1 MVEVTPAQSKSAD
14 VERYRNNYLSEMD
27 GAALYRALAK
37 REENE
42 KRRRV
47 LERLAEA
54 EERHAGRWAELLRS
68 SGAPLPAHRASGRTR
83 ILAFLARV
91 FGPRRVL
98 PVVIGLEAKDEE
110 HYQTQPEARGL
121 SAEERGHRRALG
133 ALESSPVT
141 VDSILERERWH
152 RRGGGGTLRAAV
164 FGVSD
169 GLVSNFSLVMGVAGA
184 SVAPGFV
191 LVSGTA
197 GLLAG
202 AFSMAAGEWISMK
215 AQREMLEKQ
224 LELEKEELEMS
235 PEEEREELSLIYQ
248 AKGIPEEEATALA
261 ARLLSDPKTALDT
274 LAREELGLDPEELG
288 SPWGAALSSFA
299 AFSVGALVPLA
310 PFLLTGVFGN
320 VIAASAV
327 ASAAALF
334 LVGAVLSVFTSRG
347 ALVSG
352 ARMLLIGCAAA
363 AVTYAVGGWLGVEAS
378 G

>member
-1 MVEVTPAQSKSAD
+1 MAEMPPQSKSAD
-14 VERYRNNYLSEMD
+14 LERYRANYLSEMD
-27 GAALYRALAK
+27 GAALYRSLAN
-37 REENE
+37 REEND

-54 EERHAGRWAELLRS
+54 EARHAGRWAELLRS
-68 SGAPLPAHRASGRTR
+68 SGAPLPAHRLSGRTR
-83 ILAFLARV
+83 ILALLARA
-91 FGPRRVL
+91 FGPRHVL

-110 HYQTQPEARGL
+110 HYQSQPEARGL

-133 ALESSPVT
+133 ALESTPVS

-184 SVAPGFV
+184 AVAPGFV

-248 AKGIPEEEATALA
+248 AKGIPEEEAKALA
-261 ARLLSDPKTALDT
+261 DRLLSDPKTALDT
-274 LAREELGLDPEELG
+274 LAREELGLDPEALG
-288 SPWGAALSSFA
+288 SPWGAAGSSFA
-299 AFSVGALVPLA
+299 AFSVGALVPRA

-327 ASAAALF
+327 LSAAGLF
-334 LVGAVLSVFTSRG
+334 FVGAVLSVFTSRS

-352 ARMLLIGCAAA
+352 TRMLLIGCAAA
-363 AVTYAVGGWLGVEAS
+363 AVTYAVGSWLGVAAS

>member
-1 MVEVTPAQSKSAD
+1 MADVTPVPTSAD
-14 VERYRNNYLSEMD
+14 TERYRRNYLSEMD

-68 SGAPLPAHRASGRTR
+68 SGAPLPHYRASGRTR
-83 ILAFLARV
+83 ILTFLARA
-91 FGPRRVL
+91 FGPSRVL

-110 HYQTQPEARGL
+110 HYQTQPEASGL
-121 SAEERGHRRALG
+121 SAEERGHRRALR
-133 ALESSPVT
+133 ALESSPVS

-152 RRGGGGTLRAAV
+152 RRGGGGTLRASV

-169 GLVSNFSLVMGVAGA
+169 GLVSNFSLVMGVSGA
-184 SVAPGFV
+184 SVAPGLV
-191 LVSGTA
+191 LISGTA

-235 PEEEREELSLIYQ
+235 PEEEREELALIYQ
-248 AKGIPEEEATALA
+248 AKGIPEDEANALA
-261 ARLLSDPKTALDT
+261 ARLLADPETALDT

-299 AFSVGALVPLA
+299 AFSLGALVPLA
-310 PFLLTGVFGN
+310 PFLLAGAFGN
-320 VIAASAV
+320 VVAASAV

-334 LVGAVLSVFTSRG
+334 LVGAVLSVFTARG
-347 ALVSG
+347 AFVSG

-363 AVTYAVGGWLGVEAS
+363 AVTYAAGSWLGVDAS
-378 G
+378 R

>member
-1 MVEVTPAQSKSAD
+1 MAERVAQPTSAD
-14 VERYRNNYLSEMD
+14 LKRYRNNYLSEMD
-27 GAALYRALAK
+27 GAALYRALAR
-37 REENE
+37 REESE

-54 EERHAGRWAELLRS
+54 EVRHAERWAELLRS
-68 SGAPLPAHRASGRTR
+68 SGAPLPAHRPSGRTR
-83 ILAFLARV
+83 ILTVLARA
-91 FGPRRVL
+91 FGARRIL

-110 HYQTQPEARGL
+110 HYQTQPEASGL
-121 SAEERGHRRALG
+121 PAEERGHRRALG
-133 ALESSPVT
+133 ALEASPAGVEG
-141 VDSILERERWH
+141 ILQRERWH
-152 RRGGGGTLRAAV
+152 RRGGGGSLRAAV

-184 SVAPGFV
+184 SAAPGFV

-235 PEEEREELSLIYQ
+235 PEEEQEELALIYQ
-248 AKGIPEEEATALA
+248 AKGIPEAEAKALA
-261 ARLLSDPKTALDT
+261 ERLLSDPSTALDT
-274 LAREELGLDPEELG
+274 LAREELGLDPGELG
-288 SPWGAALSSFA
+288 SPWGAAASSFA
-299 AFSVGALVPLA
+299 AFAAGALVPLA
-310 PFLLTGVFGN
+310 PFLLAGN
-320 VIAASAV
+320 LGNAVNASAL
-327 ASAAALF
+327 ASASALF
-334 LVGAVLSVFTSRG
+334 LVGAALSLFTSRS
-347 ALVSG
+347 AFVSG

-363 AVTYAVGGWLGVEAS
+363 AVTYAVGSWLGVQVS

>member
-1 MVEVTPAQSKSAD
+1 
-14 VERYRNNYLSEMD
+14 
-27 GAALYRALAK
+27 
-37 REENE
+37 
-42 KRRRV
+42 
-47 LERLAEA
+47 
-54 EERHAGRWAELLRS
+54 
-68 SGAPLPAHRASGRTR
+68 
-83 ILAFLARV
+83 
-91 FGPRRVL
+91 
-98 PVVIGLEAKDEE
+98 
-110 HYQTQPEARGL
+110 
-121 SAEERGHRRALG
+121 
-133 ALESSPVT
+133 
-141 VDSILERERWH
+141 
-152 RRGGGGTLRAAV
+152 
-164 FGVSD
+164 
-169 GLVSNFSLVMGVAGA
+169 
-184 SVAPGFV
+184 
-191 LVSGTA
+191 
-197 GLLAG
+197 
-202 AFSMAAGEWISMK
+202 MAAGEWISMK

-347 ALVSG
+347 AFASG

>member
-1 MVEVTPAQSKSAD
+1 VEERPPTSSD
-14 VERYRNNYLSEMD
+14 LERYRRNYLSEMD
-27 GAALYRALAK
+27 GAALYRALA
-37 REENE
+37 REEGNE

-54 EERHAGRWAELLRS
+54 EERHAGRWAALLRS
-68 SGAPLPAHRASGRTR
+68 SGGPLPTHRASGRTR
-83 ILAFLARV
+83 ILTVLARV
-91 FGPRRVL
+91 FGARRIL
-98 PVVIGLEAKDEE
+98 PVVMGLEAKDEE

-121 SAEERGHRRALG
+121 PAEERGHRRALG
-133 ALESSPVT
+133 ALESSPAG

-184 SVAPGFV
+184 SVAPDFV
-191 LVSGTA
+191 LLSGTA

-235 PEEEREELSLIYQ
+235 PEEEREELALIYQ
-248 AKGIPEEEATALA
+248 AKGIPEEEAKALA
-261 ARLLSDPKTALDT
+261 ERLLSDPATALDT

-288 SPWGAALSSFA
+288 SPFRAAASSFA

-310 PFLLTGVFGN
+310 PFLLAGVFGN
-320 VIAASAV
+320 VVAASAL

-334 LVGAVLSVFTSRG
+334 LVGAALSIFTSRG
-347 ALVSG
+347 ALASG

-363 AVTYAVGGWLGVEAS
+363 AVTYAVGSWLGVQVE

>member
-1 MVEVTPAQSKSAD
+1 MGEGPAQPTNAD
-14 VERYRNNYLSEMD
+14 LERYRNNYLSEMD
-27 GAALYRALAK
+27 GAALYRALAR

-42 KRRRV
+42 TRRRV
-47 LERLAEA
+47 LQRLAEA
-54 EERHAGRWAELLRS
+54 EDRHAGRWADLLRS
-68 SGAPLPAHRASGRTR
+68 SGAPLPPHRASGRTR
-83 ILAFLARV
+83 ILAFLARA
-91 FGPRRVL
+91 FGPRRIL

-110 HYQTQPEARGL
+110 HYRTQPEARGL

-133 ALESSPVT
+133 ALESSPVA

-215 AQREMLEKQ
+215 AQKEMLERE

-235 PEEEREELSLIYQ
+235 PEEERDELALIYQ
-248 AKGIPEEEATALA
+248 AKGIPEDEAIALA

-274 LAREELGLDPEELG
+274 LAREELGLDPAELG
-288 SPWGAALSSFA
+288 SPWGAAGSSFA

-327 ASAAALF
+327 ASALALF

-347 ALVSG
+347 AFASG

-363 AVTYAVGGWLGVEAS
+363 AVTYAVGSWLGVEAS
-378 G
+378 

>member
-1 MVEVTPAQSKSAD
+1 MAERPPASSD
-14 VERYRNNYLSEMD
+14 LGRYRRNYLSEMD
-27 GAALYRALAK
+27 GAALYRALA
-37 REENE
+37 REEGNE

-54 EERHAGRWAELLRS
+54 EERHAGRWAALLRS
-68 SGAPLPAHRASGRTR
+68 SGGPLPTHRPSGRTR
-83 ILAFLARV
+83 ILAVLARV
-91 FGPRRVL
+91 FGARRIL
-98 PVVIGLEAKDEE
+98 PVVMGLEAKDEE

-121 SAEERGHRRALG
+121 PAEERGHRRALG
-133 ALESSPVT
+133 ALESSPAG

-184 SVAPGFV
+184 SVAPDFV
-191 LVSGTA
+191 LLSGTA

-235 PEEEREELSLIYQ
+235 PEEEREELALIYQ
-248 AKGIPEEEATALA
+248 AKGIPEEEAKALA
-261 ARLLSDPKTALDT
+261 ERLLSDPATALDT

-288 SPWGAALSSFA
+288 SPFRAAASSFA

-310 PFLLTGVFGN
+310 PFLLAGVFGN
-320 VIAASAV
+320 VVAASAL

-334 LVGAVLSVFTSRG
+334 LVGAALSIFTSRG
-347 ALVSG
+347 ALASG

-363 AVTYAVGGWLGVEAS
+363 AVTYAVGSWLGVQVE

>member
-1 MVEVTPAQSKSAD
+1 MAERPPASSD
-14 VERYRNNYLSEMD
+14 LGRYRRNYLSEMD
-27 GAALYRALAK
+27 GAALYRALA
-37 REENE
+37 REEGNE

-54 EERHAGRWAELLRS
+54 EERHAGRWAALLRS
-68 SGAPLPAHRASGRTR
+68 SGGPLPTHRASGRTR
-83 ILAFLARV
+83 ILAVLARV
-91 FGPRRVL
+91 FGARRIL
-98 PVVIGLEAKDEE
+98 PVVMGLEAKDEE

-121 SAEERGHRRALG
+121 PAEERGHRRALG
-133 ALESSPVT
+133 ALESSPAG

-184 SVAPGFV
+184 SVAPDFV
-191 LVSGTA
+191 LLSGTA

-235 PEEEREELSLIYQ
+235 PEEEREELALIYQ
-248 AKGIPEEEATALA
+248 AKGIPEEEAKALA
-261 ARLLSDPKTALDT
+261 ERLLSDPATALDT

-288 SPWGAALSSFA
+288 SPFRAAASSFA

-310 PFLLTGVFGN
+310 PFLLAGVFGN
-320 VIAASAV
+320 VVAASAL

-334 LVGAVLSVFTSRG
+334 LVGAALSIFTSRG
-347 ALVSG
+347 AFASG

-363 AVTYAVGGWLGVEAS
+363 AVTYAVGSWLGVQVE

>member
-1 MVEVTPAQSKSAD
+1 MGEGPAQPTNAD
-14 VERYRNNYLSEMD
+14 LERYRNNYLSEMD
-27 GAALYRALAK
+27 GAALYRALAR

-42 KRRRV
+42 TRRRV
-47 LERLAEA
+47 LQRLAEA
-54 EERHAGRWAELLRS
+54 EDRHAGRWAQLLRS
-68 SGAPLPAHRASGRTR
+68 SGTPLPPHRASGRTR
-83 ILAFLARV
+83 ILAFLARA

-110 HYQTQPEARGL
+110 HYRTQPEARGL

-133 ALESSPVT
+133 ALESSPVA

-215 AQREMLEKQ
+215 AQKEMLERE

-235 PEEEREELSLIYQ
+235 PEEERDELALIYQ
-248 AKGIPEEEATALA
+248 AKGIPEDEAIALA

-274 LAREELGLDPEELG
+274 LAREELGLDPAELG
-288 SPWGAALSSFA
+288 SPWGAAGSSFA

-327 ASAAALF
+327 ASALALF

-347 ALVSG
+347 AFASG

-363 AVTYAVGGWLGVEAS
+363 AVTYAVGSWLGVEAS
-378 G
+378 